1 MPAYIIR
8 DEKDTPAEDLYQR
21 VERMEE
27 YKGRYLDTQEALLRA
42 DSRSLLVVVDT
53 NRPEQVMSQDLLECC
68 TRVAVI
74 DHHRRAAPISPTPLS
89 TSTSPTPPPPRSW

>member
-1 MPAYIIR
+1 MPPACSLWATRSRIWTRWEPPSACVAIARKKGVPAYIIR

-42 DSRSLLVVVDT
+42 DSRSLLGGGGHQ
-53 NRPEQVMSQDLLECC
+53 P
-68 TRVAVI
+68 A
-74 DHHRRAAPISPTPLS
+74 
-89 TSTSPTPPPPRSW
+89 